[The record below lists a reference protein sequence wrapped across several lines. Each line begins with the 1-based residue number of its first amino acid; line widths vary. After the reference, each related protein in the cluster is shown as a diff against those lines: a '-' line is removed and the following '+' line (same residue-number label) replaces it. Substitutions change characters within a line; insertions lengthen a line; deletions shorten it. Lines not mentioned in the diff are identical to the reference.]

1 MKSLLRK
8 TPKKNVS
15 KYSGVETRAIELLSE
30 YSQGSID
37 NDLFGEQ
44 MENVAKE
51 FHTLMKDESRAYV
64 FDKDTPGWL
73 NLFLGNKFSRW
84 NHVRKLI
91 NASKDN
97 PEITSSSEWTNALEI
112 MKQENKNLI
121 NAIKYCLEEIK
132 RTFLR
137 KLKYIPL
144 AVVIAMSPMI
154 SSNVQAQTIY
164 TFSGEKIIAKDTI
177 QDLNGKNKVL
187 LYLSSDGNDNDAERL
202 AFNIKTPPK
211 NKYDTR
217 TVYDSDLKKSIKLR
231 VYQDETQY
239 IDSLVL
245 LKTHY
250 SDGNIGYR
258 YFVSGPCII
267 KNTAFYAENGELY
280 KDFPPRLAREDQSSS
295 LEVSK
300 NTFDDLKEVFPPS
313 LVKEEYIK
321 IE

>member
-1 MKSLLRK
+1 MRK

-112 MKQENKNLI
+112 IEQENKNLI

-202 AFNIKTPPK
+202 AFNIRRSPSKYGTRSIYDPDLNK
-211 NKYDTR
+211 N
-217 TVYDSDLKKSIKLR
+217 VQVR
-231 VYQDETQY
+231 VYENETQY
-239 IDSLVL
+239 IDSLIIQ
-245 LKTHY
+245 KTLY
-250 SDGNIGYR
+250 NDGDIGYR

-280 KDFPPRLAREDQSSS
+280 KDFPPRLAREDQNIS

-300 NTFDDLKEVFPPS
+300 NMFDALKEVFPPS

>member
-1 MKSLLRK
+1 M
-8 TPKKNVS
+8 
-15 KYSGVETRAIELLSE
+15 
-30 YSQGSID
+30 
-37 NDLFGEQ
+37 FGEQ

-97 PEITSSSEWTNALEI
+97 PEITSFSEWTNALEI
-112 MKQENKNLI
+112 MEQENKNLI

-164 TFSGEKIIAKDTI
+164 TFSGEKLLQKI
-177 QDLNGKNKVL
+177 Q
-187 LYLSSDGNDNDAERL
+187 
-202 AFNIKTPPK
+202 
-211 NKYDTR
+211 
-217 TVYDSDLKKSIKLR
+217 
-231 VYQDETQY
+231 
-239 IDSLVL
+239 
-245 LKTHY
+245 
-250 SDGNIGYR
+250 
-258 YFVSGPCII
+258 
-267 KNTAFYAENGELY
+267 Y
-280 KDFPPRLAREDQSSS
+280 K
-295 LEVSK
+295 
-300 NTFDDLKEVFPPS
+300 
-313 LVKEEYIK
+313 I
-321 IE
+321 

>member
-1 MKSLLRK
+1 M
-8 TPKKNVS
+8 
-15 KYSGVETRAIELLSE
+15 
-30 YSQGSID
+30 SQEPM
-37 NDLFGEQ
+37 F
-44 MENVAKE
+44 
-51 FHTLMKDESRAYV
+51 

-112 MKQENKNLI
+112 REQENKNLI

-187 LYLSSDGNDNDAERL
+187 LYISSDGNDNDAERL
-202 AFNIKTPPK
+202 AFNIRRSPRKYGTRSIYDPDLNK
-211 NKYDTR
+211 N
-217 TVYDSDLKKSIKLR
+217 VQVR
-231 VYQDETQY
+231 VYENATQY

-245 LKTHY
+245 LKTQHT
-250 SDGNIGYR
+250 DGDITCR